1 VAAVKA
7 RRLEEVTM
15 HSNPDLERVQGLM
28 VFLASAANGLED
40 ILGRGAG
47 SITYRAGRTA
57 GLKQQVQRTETEDLL
72 KALDLVWDEM
82 CRIGMRWAF
91 EPYKRHGDPDLITQ
105 ENGKRKVHLVFR
117 NCMVRS
123 ALFRYGHP
131 QRLSLCLMN
140 HGLFCG
146 LLERIHGQPAELE
159 IVHAGENAC
168 FKVLTVGR

>member
-1 VAAVKA
+1 
-7 RRLEEVTM
+7 M

-57 GLKQQVQRTETEDLL
+57 GLKQQVQRTESEDLL
-72 KALDLVWDEM
+72 KALDLVWEEM

>member
-1 VAAVKA
+1 
-7 RRLEEVTM
+7 M

-28 VFLASAANGLED
+28 VFLGSAANGLED
-40 ILGRGAG
+40 LLGRGAG
-47 SITYRAGRTA
+47 SITYRAGRTT
-57 GLKQQVQRTETEDLL
+57 GLKQQVQATESGDLL
-72 KALDLVWDEM
+72 KALDLVWEEM

-91 EPYKRHGDPDLITQ
+91 EPHKLQSAPQLITQ
-105 ENGKRKVHLVFR
+105 ENGKLKLHLVFR

-146 LLERIHGQPAELE
+146 LVERIYGQPAELE

-168 FKVLTVGR
+168 YKVLTVGR

>member
-1 VAAVKA
+1 M
-7 RRLEEVTM
+7 TP
-15 HSNPDLERVQGLM
+15 SPDLERVQGLM

-47 SITYRAGRTA
+47 SITYRAGRTT
-57 GLKQQVQRTETEDLL
+57 GLRQEVARTEPDDLM

-82 CRIGMRWAF
+82 CRVGMRWAF
-91 EPYKRHGDPDLITQ
+91 ETYKRAAAPQLISE
-105 ENGKRKVHLVFR
+105 ENGKRRLHLVFR
-117 NCMVRS
+117 NCMVRC

-159 IVHAGENAC
+159 IIHAGENAC

>member
-1 VAAVKA
+1 
-7 RRLEEVTM
+7 M

-72 KALDLVWDEM
+72 KALDLVWEEM

-91 EPYKRHGDPDLITQ
+91 EPYKKLAEPGLVTH
-105 ENGKRKVHLVFR
+105 EEGKTKLKLVFR

-123 ALFRYGHP
+123 SLFRYGHP
-131 QRLSLCLMN
+131 QKLSLCLMN

-146 LLERIHGQPAELE
+146 LLEQIHGARANLD
-159 IVHAGENAC
+159 ILHAGENAC
-168 FKVLTVGR
+168 IKLLTIDK